1 MRILPTLGCALAIS
15 TAHAQPVPAS
25 DAAPASDVA
34 PSAVPAPPAAVPVA
48 PAPESTIPL
57 APPGLVPAAPLP
69 APEPAFEVHNYRWQ
83 IAAVDAAGLALAL
96 SGNGTGVSLGA
107 LTYILGGPI
116 MHGLHNEG
124 GRMGVSLALRLGLP
138 ILLAYGG
145 ASLAQANNHCRPD
158 DDDCDS
164 GALGGA
170 ILGFGLGVATAM
182 VIDTA
187 VIARPIEVRRPPGA
201 TWAPQ
206 IAVTPQRVGLGVIG
220 RF

>member
-1 MRILPTLGCALAIS
+1 
-15 TAHAQPVPAS
+15 VPA
-25 DAAPASDVA
+25 
-34 PSAVPAPPAAVPVA
+34 
-48 PAPESTIPL
+48 
-57 APPGLVPAAPLP
+57 
-69 APEPAFEVHNYRWQ
+69 R
-83 IAAVDAAGLALAL
+83 
-96 SGNGTGVSLGA
+96 GTGVSLGA

-116 MHGLHNEG
+116 VHGFHDEG

-145 ASLAQANNHCRPD
+145 ASLAQANSRCRAD
-158 DDDCDS
+158 DDDCDG

-170 ILGFGLGVATAM
+170 LLGFGLGVATAM

-187 VIARPIEVRRPPGA
+187 VIARPIEVRRPPSA

>member
-1 MRILPTLGCALAIS
+1 MRILRTLGCALAIS
-15 TAHAQPVPAS
+15 TAHATAHAQPAPAS
-25 DAAPASDVA
+25 DAAPSV
-34 PSAVPAPPAAVPVA
+34 PPAAAAAVPE
-48 PAPESTIPL
+48 PAPESTLPL
-57 APPGLVPAAPLP
+57 APPGLAPVGPLP

-83 IAAVDAAGLALAL
+83 IAAVDAAGLALVL
-96 SGNGTGVSLGA
+96 SHSETGVSLGA

-116 MHGLHNEG
+116 VHGLHDQG

-145 ASLAQANNHCRPD
+145 ASLAQLNNRCSPD

-170 ILGFGLGVATAM
+170 LLGFGLGVATAM

-187 VIARPIEVRRPPGA
+187 VIARPIEVRNPPGA

-206 IAVTPQRVGLGVIG
+206 IAVTSHRVGLGVIG